1 VPRISW
7 IEEKDATGR
16 LAELFEDARAGLR
29 TIEFRAV
36 NPLFEGLP
44 VTIAGVADN
53 ERIEMTAVRN
63 DRAVAMTSILT

>member
-1 VPRISW
+1 
-7 IEEKDATGR
+7 
-16 LAELFEDARAGLR
+16 LR

-63 DRAVAMTSILT
+63 DGAVAMTSILT